1 MFRKSAFFILA
12 GLTLLG
18 SVGCSGI
25 HDILAHTNQ
34 IIQLLGALD
43 ILGFGVV

>member
-1 MFRKSAFFILA
+1 MLKKSAFFIIA

-25 HDILAHTNQ
+25 HDILSHTNE

-43 ILGFGVV
+43 ILGFGVI